1 MDAYSNEFGVLVDR
15 IKGEKVNLED
25 VSQKISPMFNGV
37 TDPKVG
43 LITQFNCKF
52 IRKELDLINDAVCG
66 KLIPSM
72 GNMSMVILAGS
83 IFLVIG
89 QYLTCIL
96 HRNISGEPLDR
107 AIEDKLEDKLNQEM

>member
-43 LITQFNCKF
+43 LIT
-52 IRKELDLINDAVCG
+52 
-66 KLIPSM
+66 
-72 GNMSMVILAGS
+72 
-83 IFLVIG
+83 
-89 QYLTCIL
+89 
-96 HRNISGEPLDR
+96 
-107 AIEDKLEDKLNQEM
+107 